1 MDDTLIKRAE
11 EFFISE
17 CGGSRADFYI
27 NDCIE
32 IKSELKIFVFIRPV
46 DFELMKTLGL
56 YYVGVPGPAVYD
68 IIKDEFSMSNAV
80 SFLMEYGEHEEYL
93 AIGNETMETKYTY
106 QDIVNYLDR
115 RGYLITD
122 DFDRVL
128 EALKIED
135 RGKLS
140 YRLTRS
146 RRDEIIICNPPD
158 ECCEA
163 FEFFLKELKA
173 DYVIEGDEI
182 FVKKD
187 LLHSSTYYDDEE
199 KSLKMRGKE

>member
-27 NDCIE
+27 NDFIE
-32 IKSELKIFVFIRPV
+32 IKSELKIFFFIRPA

-80 SFLMEYGEHEEYL
+80 SFLMEYAEHEEYL
-93 AIGNETMETKYTY
+93 ATGDKTLETKYTY

-122 DFDRVL
+122 DFDRIL

-135 RGKLS
+135 RDKLT
-140 YRLTRS
+140 YRWTRS
-146 RRDEIIICNPPD
+146 RRDEIIICNPPN
-158 ECCEA
+158 ECREA
-163 FEFFLKELKA
+163 FEFFLEELKA

-199 KSLKMRGKE
+199 KRLKAREKK